1 MEDTERTLVILL
13 SMHRSGSSLT
23 SNVFMEQG
31 LSLGPWELC
40 PANPTNLHG
49 HFEAIPILEVTLPVQ
64 NLIYGFRDD
73 LPETEEAL
81 AAFLTTEGRW
91 DDWAEQVPE
100 EYVQRGRSLIRTLL
114 DSGKIS
120 GFKDPR
126 TILLWPFWRRVLSAF
141 PEVRV
146 VPVALL
152 RSPHEI
158 AMSLFTKF
166 NSRSGYWT
174 CLDVVAVHFRQLQA
188 IIESWNHP
196 VPRVRFGGPDY
207 FGDLEQA
214 VRTCGLDWDPNK
226 AARVFDESCIHH
238 VPAVVSHRAQHL
250 YDSLTG
256 AAPAAPDAEK
266 NAVQLE
272 ADERARDRLHL
283 DRLQQSRVYAE
294 ETAETLRLTKAYA
307 EETDERMRLTKVYAE
322 ETDERMRLTKVYA
335 EETDERMRLTKA
347 YAEETDERL
356 RLTRAYAEE
365 TVEAL
370 RLTQVRLDQET
381 ESRKLLERQL
391 QLTEERSN
399 QSVREAIEVWV
410 TYQELRAY
418 VDRLKAHP
426 VLSLALKG
434 RREVRNLVSRLKARH
449 NAG

>member
-1 MEDTERTLVILL
+1 MEDTQRTLVILL

-40 PANPTNLHG
+40 PAHPTNPHG
-49 HFEAIPILEVTLPVQ
+49 HFEAVPILEVTLAVQ
-64 NLIYGFRDD
+64 TLIHGFRDD

-81 AAFLTTEGRW
+81 AAFLATEGRW

-158 AMSLFTKF
+158 AMSLFSKF
-166 NSRSGYWT
+166 NSKSGYWT
-174 CLDVVAVHFRQLQA
+174 CLDAVSVHFRQLQA

-196 VPRVRFGGPDY
+196 VPRVRFGSPYY
-207 FGDLEQA
+207 FGDLERA
-214 VRTCGLDWDPNK
+214 VRTCGLDWDPIK
-226 AARVFDESCIHH
+226 AVHVFDESCIHH

-256 AAPAAPDAEK
+256 AAPAAPDGEK

-272 ADERARDRLHL
+272 ADGRARDRLQL
-283 DRLQQSRVYAE
+283 DRLRQSR
-294 ETAETLRLTKAYA
+294 
-307 EETDERMRLTKVYAE
+307 
-322 ETDERMRLTKVYA
+322 
-335 EETDERMRLTKA
+335 A

-365 TVEAL
+365 TDERMRLTKAYAEEIDERM
-370 RLTQVRLDQET
+370 RLTQVRLAQET
-381 ESRKLLERQL
+381 ESLKLLERQL
-391 QLTEERSN
+391 QLTEERLN
-399 QSVREAIEVWV
+399 QSVREANQVRV
-410 TYQELRAY
+410 AYQELRAY

-434 RREVRNLVSRLKARH
+434 RREVRNLVTRFKARH